1 MIINKPIKTTGE
13 SIDYLNK
20 AVFGEDP
27 DYTVLSRV
35 YESSIPIQD
44 RVNDLETNRVN
55 EATVEALQAKVES
68 LEALTTM
75 FANLAY
81 PVPNLVANG
90 DLTLDTNADNI
101 PDGFNKVGGYIP
113 ILNNG
118 IYSFTALSSFNG
130 IYQTYNYK
138 NGNQYYIASKVKAS
152 SNLVRLGLLNMP
164 PISHSGSGNWEL
176 LSNVQNV
183 STNTVTRID
192 VFDAR
197 SSGWTQVQIDFLYV
211 FNVSTM
217 KLKGVK
223 DDNGTPFTLL
233 TNTQIKTQLDLWMA
247 TQFPLEVLLQMNS

>member
-90 DLTLDTNADNI
+90 DFKTAWTPYGSLT
-101 PDGFNKVGGYIP
+101 
-113 ILNNG
+113 
-118 IYSFTALSSFNG
+118 
-130 IYQTYNYK
+130 
-138 NGNQYYIASKVKAS
+138 
-152 SNLVRLGLLNMP
+152 
-164 PISHSGSGNWEL
+164 
-176 LSNVQNV
+176 
-183 STNTVTRID
+183 TNTVSNNIATIKNTTQYSGIRNNVNMVSNDLYYVYATIKSYD
-192 VFDAR
+192 NKVELQLRQTVDTPFLTIQTTPNNEFTFYSGIG
-197 SSGWTQVQIDFLYV
+197 SSNNITVPYIAIVYIGTNFQDYFVKNV
-211 FNVSTM
+211 GTFNVSQM

-223 DDNGTPFTLL
+223 ADNGTPFTLL
-233 TNTQIKTQLDLWMA
+233 TNAQIKTQLDLWMA